1 MSCIYQVIIKL
12 DCVRRC
18 VGPMKL
24 AITVDNYMMLL
35 YVDGVL
41 VPQLPNWNNWVKVD
55 LVDIPADTR
64 VIAVK
69 AGDEGV
75 SSSLI

>member
-1 MSCIYQVIIKL
+1 
-12 DCVRRC
+12 
-18 VGPMKL
+18 MKL
-24 AITVDNYMMLL
+24 AINVDNYVMQL

-41 VPQLPNWNNWVKVD
+41 IPQLQLPNWNDFRKVD

-69 AGDEGV
+69 GGEDDV
-75 SSSLI
+75 SSYPI

>member
-1 MSCIYQVIIKL
+1 
-12 DCVRRC
+12 
-18 VGPMKL
+18 MKL
-24 AITVDNYMMLL
+24 AITVDNYVTQL

-41 VPQLPNWNNWVKVD
+41 IPQLPNWNNWAKAD

-69 AGDEGV
+69 ARDDGV